1 MTFRITGLSAEPFR
15 PLYGLPDAELAARGV
30 LRYAVDAASGY
41 PDRIEMREARPGET
55 VLLLNHV
62 CQPAPSP
69 YRATHAIYVREG
81 AETAYDRTGE
91 VPEVMRSR
99 LLSVRAYDE
108 AGMMLDA
115 DVVDGREVEPLIARL
130 FGNPA
135 VAYLHAHN
143 ARRGCYSGR
152 IDRA

>member
-1 MTFRITGLSAEPFR
+1 MEPGRRLHCHEGLATQETLMTFRITGLSAEPFR

-81 AETAYDRTGE
+81 RRDR
-91 VPEVMRSR
+91 
-99 LLSVRAYDE
+99 L
-108 AGMMLDA
+108 
-115 DVVDGREVEPLIARL
+115 
-130 FGNPA
+130 
-135 VAYLHAHN
+135 
-143 ARRGCYSGR
+143 
-152 IDRA
+152 